1 MIRNLG
7 EKYSP
12 LYFLAA
18 LGFGGTSVFFFMYFM
33 FLTPH
38 PQTPIPTF
46 ESIAAAWATG
56 PVAMQAAI
64 AIAYVG
70 MSVFALGHLGLLAWN
85 LSELAVFKRTPAY
98 QGLLGSNAR
107 VTLMA
112 VPLTLGMTINTL
124 FVTSATLIP
133 GLWNVIEYLFP
144 LALAAFAAVGWLAF
158 RTLKDYLGRILT
170 GEGFAMEKNNGLNQ
184 LLAVFALAMIAVG
197 FSASAAMST
206 VQATVVIGFIGS
218 LVFATAAI
226 GLFLLVVPVGF
237 ASMLRHGL
245 GVENSPTLWM
255 TVPIVTLLGIMFM
268 RDFHGFA
275 TLSGFA
281 GAEQPGTAT
290 LVPFVVLSV
299 LLAFQTVV
307 FMFGKA
313 AMNRNGY
320 LRRFVY
326 GREASAGSFGLV
338 CPGVAYGVLGFFWL
352 HAGLVGADIVERNSA
367 VYFAILAGL
376 LTVQLVTIAGT
387 LKLVSNNLLTR
398 RTPAAATA
406 DTAAEAPA
414 QVPAPASV

>member
-1 MIRNLG
+1 
-7 EKYSP
+7 
-12 LYFLAA
+12 
-18 LGFGGTSVFFFMYFM
+18 M
-33 FLTPH
+33 F
-38 PQTPIPTF
+38 
-46 ESIAAAWATG
+46 
-56 PVAMQAAI
+56 
-64 AIAYVG
+64 
-70 MSVFALGHLGLLAWN
+70 
-85 LSELAVFKRTPAY
+85 
-98 QGLLGSNAR
+98 
-107 VTLMA
+107 
-112 VPLTLGMTINTL
+112 
-124 FVTSATLIP
+124 
-133 GLWNVIEYLFP
+133 
-144 LALAAFAAVGWLAF
+144 
-158 RTLKDYLGRILT
+158 
-170 GEGFAMEKNNGLNQ
+170 
-184 LLAVFALAMIAVG
+184 AVG

-218 LVFATAAI
+218 LIFATAAI

-290 LVPFVVLSV
+290 LVPFVMLTV

-320 LRRFVY
+320 LRRSVY
-326 GREASAGSFGLV
+326 SREASAGSFGLV

-352 HAGLVGADIVERNSA
+352 HAGLVGAGIVERNSA

-376 LTVQLVTIAGT
+376 FAVQIVTIAGT

-406 DTAAEAPA
+406 GTAAEAPA
-414 QVPAPASV
+414 QVPAQASFCPAETDRLTGPGASMCVEYHIDDSRCGTQRLPNPVSCALSTTLSTLDVVLGVDSDGKAAASHRSRCTQRGSMRNTTGLEDLPHGMH